1 MKRLAIAILGLA
13 WGLLVTWASLLC
25 VQPYSLAR
33 YTVTFDWL

>member
-13 WGLLVTWASLLC
+13 WGLLVTCIPLC